1 MPEIYADWKLLE
13 PLTELVPAG
22 TKCVV
27 IRRITGDKFQNG
39 EIVTTIDGLDA
50 PNCKNSDGI
59 FDFLRISRL
68 ALLPADYQAEPK
80 AEQPAP
86 AKPERKVV
94 QIATLLD
101 GIVCLCNDG
110 TVLTRFPSD
119 NKWSKLPPIPQD

>member
-1 MPEIYADWKLLE
+1 MPEIYADWKSLE
-13 PLTELVPAG
+13 PLVGPVPVG

-80 AEQPAP
+80 AEP

-94 QIATLLD
+94 QIAINGTSF
-101 GIVCLCNDG
+101 IALCDDG
-110 TVLTRFPSD
+110 TAWALYGNPETWR
-119 NKWSKLPPIPQD
+119 KLPPIPQD